1 LWRSKGMVDKR
12 GNKTRKFSWNKSV
25 EAGKQ
30 FNKSRSNFH
39 KLLRGRIEKTHSRC
53 ELTVEETNR
62 LRKLESIADKLKRG
76 KNRQNRQ
83 LQTWLSKEEYQELEY
98 DWQEQLELRSELKDK
113 PSDLKRYEE
122 KLKQATFNYNRAEGY
137 SSKGKHSTAK
147 KFYDKSESLCE
158 DALEILQEI
167 LHYDSSLR
175 VWFYRDI
182 SFEVGGD
189 LSADIVS
196 LPRLV
201 TSRSNEKLSDDSRL
215 TSKQS
220 VKLAVIERAMHNIG
234 RDAALVPKDT
244 VAKLDKFLNA
254 DD

>member
-1 LWRSKGMVDKR
+1 MSEWLDNQKKPN
-12 GNKTRKFSWNKSV
+12 GNL
-25 EAGKQ
+25 
-30 FNKSRSNFH
+30 H
-39 KLLRGRIEKTHSRC
+39 KLLQERIVKANPSHN
-53 ELTVEETNR
+53 LTAEEAKR
-62 LRKLESIADKLKRG
+62 LAKLEMMAEKLRRG
-76 KNRQNRQ
+76 ENVQNRQ
-83 LQTWLSKEEYQELEY
+83 LQTWLSEQEYAQLEYQ
-98 DWQEQLELRSELKDK
+98 WQEQLELRSELKDK

-122 KLKQATFNYNRAEGY
+122 KLREATFNYNRAEGY
-137 SSKGKHSTAK
+137 SSKGKHTTAK

-167 LHYDSSLR
+167 LHYDNSLR
-175 VWFYRDI
+175 AWFDRDI

-201 TSRSNEKLSDDSRL
+201 TSRSHEKLSDDSRL

-220 VKLAVIERAMHNIG
+220 VKLAVVERAMHNIG
-234 RDAALVPKDT
+234 RDAAPASKDD
-244 VAKLDKFLNA
+244 VSKLDKFLNM